1 MSAWTSCL
9 GERDIG
15 WYESSFHLRYD
26 VVEPLR
32 PAADGRRRGSS
43 KDHLMRPAAV
53 GVRLDG
59 DLRHRVAAR
68 FGRADQQRV
77 KVIRGGQAV
86 DLQAHIQKWSMV
98 V

>member
-1 MSAWTSCL
+1 
-9 GERDIG
+9 
-15 WYESSFHLRYD
+15 
-26 VVEPLR
+26 
-32 PAADGRRRGSS
+32 
-43 KDHLMRPAAV
+43 MRPAAV